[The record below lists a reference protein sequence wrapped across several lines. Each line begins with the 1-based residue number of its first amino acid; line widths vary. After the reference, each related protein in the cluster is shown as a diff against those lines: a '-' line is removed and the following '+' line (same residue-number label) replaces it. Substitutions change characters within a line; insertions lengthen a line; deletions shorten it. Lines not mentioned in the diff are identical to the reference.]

1 MTVPIVTMLVETMS
15 VATMPVATMP
25 IATMPVETMP
35 VEIQMLAWSIALGLA
50 QVLFAATLMTR
61 QRGLKWN
68 ASARDGEAR
77 PLTGVA
83 ARVDRASKNFLE
95 TFPFFAAAVLA
106 VVVSQRGDADTA
118 FGAQVYFW
126 ARLAYLPIY
135 AAGIPYL
142 RTLVWAASLWGL
154 LQLLWALF

>member
-1 MTVPIVTMLVETMS
+1 MS
-15 VATMPVATMP
+15 L
-25 IATMPVETMP
+25 
-35 VEIQMLAWSIALGLA
+35 EIQMLAWSIALGLVH
-50 QVLFAATLMTR
+50 VLLGALLMTM

-68 ASARDGEAR
+68 ASARDGEAK

-83 ARVDRASKNFLE
+83 ARLDRASRNFLE

-106 VVVSQRGDADTA
+106 VVVSDRMSGDTA
-118 FGAQVYFW
+118 LGAQVYFW

-142 RTLVWAASLWGL
+142 RTLVWAVSLWGL
-154 LQLLWALF
+154 LQVLWALF

>member
-1 MTVPIVTMLVETMS
+1 MS
-15 VATMPVATMP
+15 L
-25 IATMPVETMP
+25 
-35 VEIQMLAWSIALGLA
+35 EIQMLAWSIALGLVH
-50 QVLFAATLMTR
+50 VLLGALLMTM

-68 ASARDGEAR
+68 ASARDGEAK

-83 ARVDRASKNFLE
+83 ARLDRASKNFLE

-106 VVVSQRGDADTA
+106 VVVSDRMSGDTA
-118 FGAQVYFW
+118 LGAQVYFW

-142 RTLVWAASLWGL
+142 RTLVWAVSLWGL
-154 LQLLWALF
+154 LQVLWALF

>member
-1 MTVPIVTMLVETMS
+1 
-15 VATMPVATMP
+15 
-25 IATMPVETMP
+25 MPVEVM
-35 VEIQMLAWSIALGLA
+35 MLAWSIALGVA
-50 QVLFAATLMTR
+50 HVLLGAALMTQ

-83 ARVDRASKNFLE
+83 ARVDRALKNFLE
-95 TFPFFAAAVLA
+95 TFPFFAAVVLA
-106 VVVSQRGDADTA
+106 VVLTQRANADTA
-118 FGAQVYFW
+118 LGAQVYFW
-126 ARLAYLPIY
+126 ARLAYVPIY

-142 RTLVWAASLWGL
+142 RTLAWAVSIWGL

>member
-1 MTVPIVTMLVETMS
+1 
-15 VATMPVATMP
+15 MP
-25 IATMPVETMP
+25 I
-35 VEIQMLAWSIALGLA
+35 EIQMLAWSIALGLA
-50 QVLFAATLMTR
+50 HVLVGAGLMTR

-83 ARVDRASKNFLE
+83 ARMDRALRNFLE

-106 VVVSQRGDADTA
+106 VVLTDQTGSDTA
-118 FGAQVYFW
+118 LGAQLYFW

-135 AAGIPYL
+135 AAGVPYL
-142 RTLVWAASLWGL
+142 RSLVWVVSLWGL
-154 LQLLWALF
+154 LQVLWALF